1 MFIVAGGETMNIAR
15 EEAAREALKRLFAT
29 EDERSPLPL
38 DSKPPRDGLVQEGPP
53 PLVITPNPQTLD
65 FKLPPPDT
73 RVRPDFPDG
82 TSDSSKSQ
90 DKQN

>member
-1 MFIVAGGETMNIAR
+1 MSIAR

-38 DSKPPRDGLVQEGPP
+38 DSSPRREGLVRDSSP
-53 PLVITPNPQTLD
+53 PLVAAPNPQTLD
-65 FKLPPPDT
+65 FKLPLPDT